1 MQALFVGVEIGG
13 TKLQVVVSDNPPEI
27 KDRYRASVDPEQ
39 GAKGILKEIQNGL
52 NKLLGQQSPSTVGI
66 GFGGPVDWKTNQIAC
81 SHHIEGWD
89 GFDLGSWMM
98 EQSGAFVVMDNDAN
112 VAGLAEATYGAG
124 RGSNPVFYVTLGSG
138 VGGGLICD
146 GSIYHGT
153 LPGDAEIGH
162 LRLTHEGE
170 ILEHSCSGWAVD
182 QKIHKAIQS
191 SPESVL
197 ARCVSEGGGPPAKA
211 LGPALA
217 QDDPIAS
224 AILEST
230 VRDLAFGLSHVVHLQ
245 HPEAIVI
252 GGGLSLLGSPLLDE
266 LKKTLPNY
274 LMKIMLPGPSVH
286 LAALG
291 EDVVPI
297 GALTLAQQRFA
308 KAK

>member
-39 GAKGILKEIQNGL
+39 GATGILKEIQNGL
-52 NKLLGQQSPSTVGI
+52 HKLLGQQSPSAVGI

-81 SHHIEGWD
+81 SHHIKGWD

-98 EQSGAFVVMDNDAN
+98 EQSGASVVMDNDAN

-162 LRLTHEGE
+162 LRLNHEGE

-182 QKIHKAIQS
+182 EKIRTAIQS

-197 ARCVSEGGGPPAKA
+197 ARCVSEGAEPPAKA
-211 LGPALA
+211 LAPALA
-217 QDDPIAS
+217 LGDPIAS